1 MSWRRNCREL
11 GIRGLTRQSGEA
23 GESAFQSRSLTVVR
37 KFGNRHLRAY
47 TVPCKLK
54 GMEMGGDTA
63 GGRRGRRRRPRRPT
77 WEASSV
83 RALRR
88 HLGLSQRDMAEEMG
102 VRQQTVSE
110 WETGLYR
117 PRGASARLLAIIA
130 ERASFEY
137 GTGNSKLE
145 ARKAEQQDDSRS

>member
-1 MSWRRNCREL
+1 MT
-11 GIRGLTRQSGEA
+11 GDA
-23 GESAFQSRSLTVVR
+23 G
-37 KFGNRHLRAY
+37 
-47 TVPCKLK
+47 
-54 GMEMGGDTA
+54 
-63 GGRRGRRRRPRRPT
+63 GGRRGRRGRLRRPT

-88 HLGLSQRDMAEEMG
+88 HLGLSQRGLAEELG

-117 PRGASARLLAIIA
+117 PRGASARLLAIVA

-137 GTGNSKLE
+137 GTGRRE
-145 ARKAEQQDDSRS
+145 PETR

>member
-1 MSWRRNCREL
+1 MTGDRAAAP
-11 GIRGLTRQSGEA
+11 RGG
-23 GESAFQSRSLTVVR
+23 
-37 KFGNRHLRAY
+37 
-47 TVPCKLK
+47 
-54 GMEMGGDTA
+54 
-63 GGRRGRRRRPRRPT
+63 RRRPRRPT
-77 WEASSV
+77 WEASGV

-88 HLGLSQRDMAEEMG
+88 HLGLSQRDLADELG

-137 GTGNSKLE
+137 GRENPELE
-145 ARKAEQQDDSRS
+145 TRKTE

>member
-1 MSWRRNCREL
+1 MTGRVAAAP
-11 GIRGLTRQSGEA
+11 G
-23 GESAFQSRSLTVVR
+23 
-37 KFGNRHLRAY
+37 
-47 TVPCKLK
+47 
-54 GMEMGGDTA
+54 
-63 GGRRGRRRRPRRPT
+63 GGRKTPRRPT
-77 WEASSV
+77 WEASGV

-88 HLGLSQRDMAEEMG
+88 HLGLSQKGLAEELG

-137 GTGNSKLE
+137 GRENPELE
-145 ARKAEQQDDSRS
+145 TRKAE